1 MELLDLDG
9 VIEKGVFE
17 IPSYQR
23 GYAWQMRQLK
33 DFWNDLEHVSKLGNQ
48 FHYMHSLTLRELEN
62 EFENSA
68 FEIIDGQQR
77 LATSLILLGL
87 LAKTTQ
93 NKDPKYSLINLEP
106 ILSYKYY
113 GLSEAFR
120 AITEE
125 EKDLEAFKT
134 SFYAKNLIEAYAFFK
149 EKISDTPIETLEKMF
164 DALIKKMLFSVVGL
178 NDSRIDPFS
187 SFETINNRGK
197 DLSTLELLKNR
208 LHFVAHKICE
218 GKKLEKL
225 QQEIN
230 DTYTLIYHDLRQ
242 FEDDHLEGFLKHFV
256 AYYYGEKGD
265 FKKRLLEMEFN
276 AHKRYT
282 DNTNFNDE
290 YEKIDELLLYL
301 SYSSKVWYFLHTLD
315 DEELRIEI
323 TPKMRGLLDKMRRL
337 NALNDNA
344 FLPLL
349 LSLLTIQRAGKSAN
363 EQPYTTKELEGLLE
377 HLERFG
383 FLIYVVAGKNTAKN
397 EWIELAFK
405 AIQAYRFWGDKITI
419 ENLPT
424 LEENFFNRQGN
435 SALELLEESIHSLK
449 NTEKWY
455 KWGKALNYLLYEYE
469 LHHNPETTLN
479 FDGSIESI
487 EHILPQNPDQGYSA
501 KEKNWAKNP
510 NIVHALGN
518 LLLMA
523 KNANSSLS
531 NKPFDEKRKEYLKG
545 SYSEKE
551 VAKNAS
557 FGVEQIKERSE
568 KLLDFLIARY
578 RIAELV
584 DESTIKAFKNALLKT
599 LDDASLK
606 NKGSIFSASN
616 HNKEE
621 QAMLK
626 R

>member
-23 GYAWQMRQLK
+23 GYAWQKEQLE
-33 DFWNDLEHVSKLGNQ
+33 DFWNDLEHVSKLGDK
-48 FHYMHSLTLRELEN
+48 FHYMHSLTLRETEN
-62 EFENSA
+62 ELESSA

-134 SFYAKNLIEAYAFFK
+134 SFYAKNLIEAYEFFK
-149 EKISDTPIETLEKMF
+149 EKISDTPIEALEKMF
-164 DALIKKMLFSVVGL
+164 DALIKKMLFSVVVL
-178 NDSRIDPFS
+178 NDNRIDPFS

-230 DTYTLIYHDLRQ
+230 DTYTLIYHDLRR
-242 FEDDHLEGFLKHFV
+242 FEDAHLEGFLKHFV

-282 DNTNFNDE
+282 DNTNFNEE
-290 YEKIDELLLYL
+290 YEKIDDLLFYL

-323 TPKMRGLLDKMRRL
+323 TPKMHNLLEKMRRL
-337 NALNDNA
+337 NALSENA

-363 EQPYTTKELEGLLE
+363 EQPYTAKELEGLLE
-377 HLERFG
+377 YLERFG
-383 FLIYVVAGKNTAKN
+383 FLIYGVAGKNTAKN
-397 EWIELAFK
+397 EWIELAFMAFK
-405 AIQAYRFWGDKITI
+405 AYRYGEENIVI

-424 LEENFFNRQGN
+424 LEKNFFNRQGN
-435 SALELLEESIHSLK
+435 SGLELLEESIHSKK
-449 NTEKWY
+449 NAEKWY
-455 KWGKALNYLLYEYE
+455 KWGKVLNYLLYEYE
-469 LHHNPETTLN
+469 LHHNPETTLK
-479 FDGSIESI
+479 FDSSLESI

-518 LLLMA
+518 LLLIP

-531 NKPFDEKRKEYLKG
+531 NKPFDEKRKQYLKG

-557 FGVEQIKERSE
+557 FGVDQIKERSE
-568 KLLDFLIARY
+568 KLLDFLIAHY

-584 DESTIKAFKNALLKT
+584 GESAIKSFKNA
-599 LDDASLK
+599 SLEDIK
-606 NKGSIFSASN
+606 
-616 HNKEE
+616 
-621 QAMLK
+621 
-626 R
+626 

>member
-33 DFWNDLEHVSKLGNQ
+33 DFWNDLEHASKLGNQ

-134 SFYAKNLIEAYAFFK
+134 SFYAKNLIEAYTFFK

-208 LHFVAHKICE
+208 LHFVTHKICE

-242 FEDDHLEGFLKHFV
+242 FKDDHLESFLKHFV

-282 DNTNFNDE
+282 DNTNFNEE
-290 YEKIDELLLYL
+290 YEKIDDLLFYL
-301 SYSSKVWYFLHTLD
+301 SYSSKVWNFLHTLD
-315 DEELRIEI
+315 EKSITLIADDNKKLEMEI
-323 TPKMRGLLDKMRRL
+323 TPKMHGLLERMRRL

-363 EQPYTTKELEGLLE
+363 EQPYTTKELESLLE

-383 FLIYVVAGKNTAKN
+383 FLIYGVAGKNTAKN

-419 ENLPT
+419 EDLPT
-424 LEENFFNRQGN
+424 LEKNFFNRQEN
-435 SALELLEESIHSLK
+435 SALELLEESIHSKK
-449 NTEKWY
+449 NAEKWY

-469 LHHNPETTLN
+469 LHHNPEKTLN

-568 KLLDFLIARY
+568 KLLDFLIAHY

-584 DESTIKAFKNALLKT
+584 GESAIKAFKNA
-599 LDDASLK
+599 SLK
-606 NKGSIFSASN
+606 DIK
-616 HNKEE
+616 
-621 QAMLK
+621 
-626 R
+626 

>member
-1 MELLDLDG
+1 MELLNLDG

-23 GYAWQMRQLK
+23 GYAWQERQLK
-33 DFWNDLEHVSKLGNQ
+33 DFWNDLEHVSKLGDK

-62 EFENSA
+62 EFESST

-87 LAKTTQ
+87 LAKITQ

-113 GLSEAFR
+113 GLNEAFR

-134 SFYAKNLIEAYAFFK
+134 SFYAKNLIDAYAFFK
-149 EKISDTPIETLEKMF
+149 EKISDTPVGTLEKMF
-164 DALIKKMLFSVVGL
+164 DALIKKMLFSVVEL
-178 NDSRIDPFS
+178 NDNRIDPFS

-208 LHFVAHKICE
+208 LHFVAHKICDE
-218 GKKLEKL
+218 EDLENL

-230 DTYTLIYHDLRQ
+230 DTYTRIYHDLRR
-242 FEDDHLEGFLKHFV
+242 FEDAHLESFLKHFV
-256 AYYYGEKGD
+256 AYYYGEKKD
-265 FKKRLLEMEFN
+265 FKERLLNTAFD
-276 AHKRYT
+276 AHKKY
-282 DNTNFNDE
+282 DDLYDE
-290 YEKIDELLLYL
+290 YEKINDLLLHL

-323 TPKMRGLLDKMRRL
+323 TPKIRGLLEKMRRL
-337 NALNDNA
+337 NALSENA

-349 LSLLTIQRAGKSAN
+349 LSLLTIQLAVRSGS
-363 EQPYTTKELEGLLE
+363 ERHYTTKELEGLLE
-377 HLERFG
+377 YLERFG
-383 FLIYVVAGKNTAKN
+383 FLIYGVAGSKNTAKN
-397 EWIELAFK
+397 EWIESAFRAFK
-405 AIQAYRFWGDKITI
+405 AYKLWGDKITI
-419 ENLPT
+419 EDLPT
-424 LEENFFNRQGN
+424 LEKNFFNRHKN
-435 SALELLEESIHSLK
+435 SALELLEESIHSKK

-455 KWGKALNYLLYEYE
+455 QWGKALNYLLYEYE

-479 FDGSIESI
+479 FDSSIESI
-487 EHILPQNPDQGYSA
+487 EHILPQKPDQGYSA
-501 KEKNWAKNP
+501 KEKDWAKNP
-510 NIVHALGN
+510 HIVHALGN
-518 LLLMA
+518 LLLIS

-531 NKPFDEKRKEYLKG
+531 NKPFDEKRKQYLKG

-557 FGVEQIKERSE
+557 FGVAQIKERSE
-568 KLLDFLIARY
+568 KLLDFLIAHY

-584 DESTIKAFKNALLKT
+584 NESAIKAFKNALLK
-599 LDDASLK
+599 DIK
-606 NKGSIFSASN
+606 
-616 HNKEE
+616 
-621 QAMLK
+621 
-626 R
+626 

>member
-1 MELLDLDG
+1 MELLNLDG

-23 GYAWQMRQLK
+23 GYAWQDRQLK
-33 DFWNDLEHVSKLGNQ
+33 DFWNDLEHVSKLGDK
-48 FHYMHSLTLRELEN
+48 FHYMHSLTLRESEN
-62 EFENSA
+62 EFESSA

-87 LAKTTQ
+87 LAKITQ
-93 NKDPKYSLINLEP
+93 NKEPKYSLINLEP

-125 EKDLEAFKT
+125 EKDLERFQT
-134 SFYAKNLIEAYAFFK
+134 SFYAKNLIEAYTFFQ
-149 EKISDTPIETLEKMF
+149 EKISDTPVGTLEKMF

-178 NDSRIDPFS
+178 NDNRIDPFS

-218 GKKLEKL
+218 GKKLETL
-225 QQEIN
+225 QNEIN
-230 DTYTLIYHDLRQ
+230 DTYTIIYYDLRS
-242 FEDDHLEGFLKHFV
+242 FEDDHLERFLKHFV
-256 AYYYGEKGD
+256 EYYYGEKGD

-276 AHKRYT
+276 AHQRYT
-282 DNTNFNDE
+282 DNTNFDDE
-290 YEKIDELLLYL
+290 YERIDDLLFYL
-301 SYSSKVWYFLHTLD
+301 SYSSKVWHFLHTLD
-315 DEELRIEI
+315 EKSIALIFDDNRKLEMEI

-337 NALNDNA
+337 NALSDNA

-349 LSLLTIQRAGKSAN
+349 LSLLTIQLVGRSAN
-363 EQPYTTKELEGLLE
+363 EQPYTTQELEGLLE
-377 HLERFG
+377 YLERFG
-383 FLIYVVAGKNTAKN
+383 FLIYGVAGKNTAKN
-397 EWIELAFK
+397 EWIELAFEAFRAFRYGEENI
-405 AIQAYRFWGDKITI
+405 AIEK
-419 ENLPT
+419 LPT
-424 LEENFFNRQGN
+424 LEKSFFNRQGN
-435 SALELLEESIHSLK
+435 SGLELLEESIHSKK
-449 NTEKWY
+449 NAEKWY
-455 KWGKALNYLLYEYE
+455 QWGKALNYLLYEYE

-479 FDGSIESI
+479 FDSSIESI
-487 EHILPQNPDQGYSA
+487 EHILPQKPDQGYSA
-501 KEKNWAKNP
+501 KEKSWAKNP
-510 NIVHALGN
+510 HIVHALGN
-518 LLLMA
+518 LLLIA

-531 NKPFDEKRKEYLKG
+531 NKPFEEKRKQYLKG

-557 FGVEQIKERSE
+557 FGVAQIKERSE

-584 DESTIKAFKNALLKT
+584 GESAIKAFKNALLK
-599 LDDASLK
+599 D
-606 NKGSIFSASN
+606 I
-616 HNKEE
+616 E
-621 QAMLK
+621 
-626 R
+626 

>member
-1 MELLDLDG
+1 MELLNLDG

-23 GYAWQMRQLK
+23 GYAWQKEQLK
-33 DFWNDLEHVSKLGNQ
+33 DFWNDLEHVSKLGDK
-48 FHYMHSLTLRELEN
+48 FHYMHSLTLRESEN
-62 EFENSA
+62 EFESSA

-87 LAKTTQ
+87 LAKITKH
-93 NKDPKYSLINLEP
+93 KDPKYSSINLEP
-106 ILSYKYY
+106 VLSYKYY
-113 GLSEAFR
+113 GLNEAFR
-120 AITEE
+120 AIMEE
-125 EKDLEAFKT
+125 EKDLERFQT
-134 SFYAKNLIEAYAFFK
+134 SFYAKNLIDAYTFFK
-149 EKISDTPIETLEKMF
+149 EKISDTPMETLEKMF
-164 DALIKKMLFSVVGL
+164 DALIKKMLFSVVEL
-178 NDSRIDPFS
+178 NDNRIDPFS

-197 DLSTLELLKNR
+197 DLSTLELFKNR
-208 LHFVAHKICE
+208 LHFVAHKICD

-225 QQEIN
+225 QNEIN
-230 DTYTLIYHDLRQ
+230 DTYTRIYYDLRH
-242 FEDDHLEGFLKHFV
+242 FKDDHLEGFLKHFV
-256 AYYYGEKGD
+256 AYYYGENSK
-265 FKKRLLEMEFN
+265 FKERLLNTAFD
-276 AHKRYT
+276 AHKKY
-282 DNTNFNDE
+282 DDLYDE
-290 YEKIDELLLYL
+290 YEKINDLLLYL

-315 DEELRIEI
+315 EKSITLIVDDNKKLEMEI
-323 TPKMRGLLDKMRRL
+323 TPKMRGLLEKMRRL

-349 LSLLTIQRAGKSAN
+349 LSLLTIQRVGKSAN
-363 EQPYTTKELEGLLE
+363 EQPYTTQELEGLLE
-377 HLERFG
+377 YLERFG
-383 FLIYVVAGKNTAKN
+383 FLIYGVAGKNTAKN
-397 EWIELAFK
+397 EWIELAFM
-405 AIQAYRFWGDKITI
+405 AFRAYRYGEENIVI

-424 LEENFFNRQGN
+424 LEKSFFNRQGN
-435 SALELLEESIHSLK
+435 SGLELLEESIHSLK

-487 EHILPQNPDQGYSA
+487 EHILPQKPDQGYSA
-501 KEKNWAKNP
+501 KEKSWAKNP
-510 NIVHALGN
+510 HIVHALGN
-518 LLLMA
+518 LLLIP

-557 FGVEQIKERSE
+557 FGVAQIKERSE

-584 DESTIKAFKNALLKT
+584 GESEIKAFKNALLK
-599 LDDASLK
+599 D
-606 NKGSIFSASN
+606 I
-616 HNKEE
+616 E
-621 QAMLK
+621 
-626 R
+626 

>member
-1 MELLDLDG
+1 MELLNLDG

-23 GYAWQMRQLK
+23 GYAWQERQLK
-33 DFWNDLEHVSKLGNQ
+33 DFWNDLEHVSKLGNK
-48 FHYMHSLTLRELEN
+48 FHYMHSLTLRGLEN
-62 EFENSA
+62 EFEDSA

-125 EKDLEAFKT
+125 EKDLKAFKT
-134 SFYAKNLIEAYAFFK
+134 SFYAKNLIEAYAFFQ
-149 EKISDTPIETLEKMF
+149 EKISDTPVGTLEKMF
-164 DALIKKMLFSVVGL
+164 DALTKKMLFSVVEL
-178 NDSRIDPFS
+178 NDNRIDPFS

-197 DLSTLELLKNR
+197 DLSTLELFKNR
-208 LHFVAHKICE
+208 LHFVAHKICN
-218 GKKLEKL
+218 GQKLETL
-225 QQEIN
+225 QNEIN
-230 DTYTLIYHDLRQ
+230 DTYTRIYYDLRH
-242 FEDDHLEGFLKHFV
+242 FKDDHLEGFLKHFV

-290 YEKIDELLLYL
+290 YEKIDDLLFYL
-301 SYSSKVWYFLHTLD
+301 SYSSKVWHFLHTLD
-315 DEELRIEI
+315 EKSIALIVDDNKKLEMEI

-337 NALNDNA
+337 NALSDNA

-349 LSLLTIQRAGKSAN
+349 LSLLTIQLVGRSAN
-363 EQPYTTKELEGLLE
+363 EQPYTTKELEVLLE
-377 HLERFG
+377 YLERFG
-383 FLIYVVAGKNTAKN
+383 FLVYGVAGKNTAKN
-397 EWIELAFK
+397 EWIELAFE
-405 AIQAYRFWGDKITI
+405 AFRAYRYGEENIVI
-419 ENLPT
+419 EKLPT
-424 LEENFFNRQGN
+424 LEKSFFNRQGN
-435 SALELLEESIHSLK
+435 SALELLEEGIHSKK

-455 KWGKALNYLLYEYE
+455 QWGKALNYLLYEYE

-479 FDGSIESI
+479 FDSSIESI
-487 EHILPQNPDQGYSA
+487 EHILPQKPDQGYST

-510 NIVHALGN
+510 HIVHALGN
-518 LLLMA
+518 LLLIA

-531 NKPFDEKRKEYLKG
+531 NKPFEEKRKQYLKG

-557 FGVEQIKERSE
+557 FGVAQIKERSE
-568 KLLDFLIARY
+568 KLLDFLIAHY
-578 RIAELV
+578 RISELV
-584 DESTIKAFKNALLKT
+584 GESAIKAFKNALLKEI
-599 LDDASLK
+599 K
-606 NKGSIFSASN
+606 
-616 HNKEE
+616 
-621 QAMLK
+621 
-626 R
+626 

>member
-1 MELLDLDG
+1 MELLNLDG

-23 GYAWQMRQLK
+23 GYAWQERQLK
-33 DFWNDLEHVSKLGNQ
+33 DFWNDLEHVSKLGDK

-62 EFENSA
+62 EFESSA

-87 LAKTTQ
+87 LAKITQ

-120 AITEE
+120 AIMEE

-134 SFYAKNLIEAYAFFK
+134 SFYAKNLIDAYTFFK

-164 DALIKKMLFSVVGL
+164 DALIKKMLFSVVEL

-208 LHFVAHKICE
+208 LHFVAHKICD

-230 DTYTLIYHDLRQ
+230 DTYTLIYHDLRH
-242 FEDDHLEGFLKHFV
+242 FKDDHLEGFLKHFV

-282 DNTNFNDE
+282 DNTNFDDE
-290 YEKIDELLLYL
+290 YERIDDLLFYL
-301 SYSSKVWYFLHTLD
+301 SYSSKVWHFLHTLD
-315 DEELRIEI
+315 EKSIALIFDDNRKLEMEI

-337 NALNDNA
+337 NALIDNA

-349 LSLLTIQRAGKSAN
+349 LSLLTIQLVGRSTN
-363 EQPYTTKELEGLLE
+363 EQPYTTQELEGLLE
-377 HLERFG
+377 YLERFG
-383 FLIYVVAGKNTAKN
+383 FLIYGVAGKNTAKN
-397 EWIELAFK
+397 EWIELAFE
-405 AIQAYRFWGDKITI
+405 AFRAFRYGEENIVI
-419 ENLPT
+419 EDLPT
-424 LEENFFNRQGN
+424 LEKSFFNRQGN
-435 SALELLEESIHSLK
+435 SALELLEESIHSKK

-455 KWGKALNYLLYEYE
+455 QWGKALNYLLYEYE
-469 LHHNPETTLN
+469 LHHNHETTLN
-479 FDGSIESI
+479 FDSSIESI
-487 EHILPQNPDQGYSA
+487 EHILPQKPDQGYSA
-501 KEKNWAKNP
+501 KEKSWAKNP
-510 NIVHALGN
+510 HIVHALGN
-518 LLLMA
+518 LLLIA

-531 NKPFDEKRKEYLKG
+531 NKPFEEKRKEYLKG

-557 FGVEQIKERSE
+557 FGVAQIKERSE

-584 DESTIKAFKNALLKT
+584 GESAIKAFKNALLK
-599 LDDASLK
+599 D
-606 NKGSIFSASN
+606 I
-616 HNKEE
+616 E
-621 QAMLK
+621 
-626 R
+626 

>member
-23 GYAWQMRQLK
+23 GYAWQKRQLK
-33 DFWNDLEHVSKLGNQ
+33 DFWNDLEHVSKLRDK

-134 SFYAKNLIEAYAFFK
+134 SFYAKNLIEAYTFFK
-149 EKISDTPIETLEKMF
+149 EKISDTPIEALEKMF

-178 NDSRIDPFS
+178 NDNRIDPFS

-208 LHFVAHKICE
+208 LHFVAHKICD

-242 FEDDHLEGFLKHFV
+242 FEDAHLESFLKHFV
-256 AYYYGEKGD
+256 EYYYGEKGD

-282 DNTNFNDE
+282 DNTNFNEE
-290 YEKIDELLLYL
+290 YEKIDDLLFYL
-301 SYSSKVWYFLHTLD
+301 SYSSKVWNFLHTLD
-315 DEELRIEI
+315 EKSITLIVDDNKKLEIEI
-323 TPKMRGLLDKMRRL
+323 TPKMRNLLEKMRRL

-349 LSLLTIQRAGKSAN
+349 LSLLTIQLAGKSAN

-383 FLIYVVAGKNTAKN
+383 FLIYGVAGKKTAKN

-419 ENLPT
+419 ENIPT
-424 LEENFFNRQGN
+424 LEKNFFNRQGN
-435 SALELLEESIHSLK
+435 SGLELLEESIHSKK

-518 LLLMA
+518 LLLIP

-531 NKPFDEKRKEYLKG
+531 NKPFD
-545 SYSEKE
+545 
-551 VAKNAS
+551 
-557 FGVEQIKERSE
+557 
-568 KLLDFLIARY
+568 
-578 RIAELV
+578 
-584 DESTIKAFKNALLKT
+584 
-599 LDDASLK
+599 
-606 NKGSIFSASN
+606 
-616 HNKEE
+616 
-621 QAMLK
+621 
-626 R
+626 

>member
-1 MELLDLDG
+1 MELLNLDG

-23 GYAWQMRQLK
+23 GYAWQDRQLE

-48 FHYMHSLTLRELEN
+48 FHYMHSLTLRESEN
-62 EFENSA
+62 EFESST

-87 LAKTTQ
+87 LAKITQ

-134 SFYAKNLIEAYAFFK
+134 SFYAKNLIDAYAFFK
-149 EKISDTPIETLEKMF
+149 EKISDTPVGTLEKMF

-178 NDSRIDPFS
+178 NDNRIDPFS

-197 DLSTLELLKNR
+197 DLSTLELFKNR
-208 LHFVAHKICE
+208 LHFVAHKICDE
-218 GKKLEKL
+218 GDLENL
-225 QQEIN
+225 QNEIN
-230 DTYTLIYHDLRQ
+230 DTYTRIYHNLR
-242 FEDDHLEGFLKHFV
+242 FFKDDHLEDFLKYFV
-256 AYYYGEKGD
+256 AYYYGEKRD
-265 FKKRLLEMEFN
+265 FKERLLNTAFD
-276 AHKRYT
+276 AHKKY
-282 DNTNFNDE
+282 DDLYDE
-290 YEKIDELLLYL
+290 YEKINDLLLHL

-323 TPKMRGLLDKMRRL
+323 TPKMCDLLDKMRRL
-337 NALNDNA
+337 NALSYNA

-349 LSLLTIQRAGKSAN
+349 LSLLTIQLAVRSGS
-363 EQPYTTKELEGLLE
+363 ERHYTTKELEGLLE
-377 HLERFG
+377 YLERFW
-383 FLIYVVAGKNTAKN
+383 FLIYGVADGKKTAKN

-419 ENLPT
+419 EDLPT
-424 LEENFFNRQGN
+424 LEKNFFKGKY
-435 SALELLEESIHSLK
+435 SGLELLEESIHSKK
-449 NTEKWY
+449 NAEKWY
-455 KWGKALNYLLYEYE
+455 RWGKALNYLLYEYE
-469 LHHNPETTLN
+469 LRHNPETTLN
-479 FDGSIESI
+479 FDSSIESI

-518 LLLMA
+518 LLLIP

-531 NKPFDEKRKEYLKG
+531 NKPFEEKRKQYLKG

-557 FGVEQIKERSE
+557 FGVAQIKERSE
-568 KLLDFLIARY
+568 KLLDFLIAHY

-584 DESTIKAFKNALLKT
+584 DESAIQAFKNALLK
-599 LDDASLK
+599 DIK
-606 NKGSIFSASN
+606 
-616 HNKEE
+616 
-621 QAMLK
+621 
-626 R
+626 

>member
-9 VIEKGVFE
+9 VMEKGVFE

-23 GYAWQMRQLK
+23 GYAWQERQLK

-62 EFENSA
+62 ST

-125 EKDLEAFKT
+125 EKDLKAFKT
-134 SFYAKNLIEAYAFFK
+134 SFYAKNLIEAYAFFQ
-149 EKISDTPIETLEKMF
+149 EKIRNLPNTTLNKLL
-164 DALIKKMLFSVVGL
+164 DALTKKMLFSVVGL
-178 NDSRIDPFS
+178 NDNRIDPFS
-187 SFETINNRGK
+187 FFETINNRGK

-208 LHFVAHKICE
+208 LHFVAHKICD

-230 DTYTLIYHDLRQ
+230 DTYTLIYHDLR
-242 FEDDHLEGFLKHFV
+242 FFKDDRLESFLKHFV

-282 DNTNFNDE
+282 DNTNFNEE
-290 YEKIDELLLYL
+290 YEKIDDLLFYL
-301 SYSSKVWYFLHTLD
+301 SYSSKVWNFLHTLD
-315 DEELRIEI
+315 EKSITLIVDDNKKLEIEI
-323 TPKMRGLLDKMRRL
+323 TPKIRGLLEKMRRL

-349 LSLLTIQRAGKSAN
+349 FSLLTIQRAGKSAN

-377 HLERFG
+377 HLESFG
-383 FLIYVVAGKNTAKN
+383 FLIYGVAGKNTAKN

-424 LEENFFNRQGN
+424 LEKNFFNRQGN
-435 SALELLEESIHSLK
+435 SALELLEENIHSLK
-449 NTEKWY
+449 NTRKWY
-455 KWGKALNYLLYEYE
+455 QWVKALNYLLYEYE

-487 EHILPQNPDQGYSA
+487 DHILPQNPDQGYSA

-531 NKPFDEKRKEYLKG
+531 NKPFDEKRKQYLKG

-568 KLLDFLIARY
+568 KLLDFLIAHY

-584 DESTIKAFKNALLKT
+584 GESVIKAFKNALLK
-599 LDDASLK
+599 DIK
-606 NKGSIFSASN
+606 
-616 HNKEE
+616 
-621 QAMLK
+621 
-626 R
+626 

>member
-1 MELLDLDG
+1 MKLLDLDG

-23 GYAWQMRQLK
+23 GYAWQERQLK

-48 FHYMHSLTLRELEN
+48 FHYMHSLTLREIEN
-62 EFENSA
+62 EFESSA

-93 NKDPKYSLINLEP
+93 NKDPKYSLTNLEP

-113 GLSEAFR
+113 GLNEAFI
-120 AITEE
+120 AIAEE
-125 EKDLEAFKT
+125 EKNLEAFKT
-134 SFYAKNLIEAYAFFK
+134 SFYAKNLIKAYAFFK

-164 DALIKKMLFSVVGL
+164 DALIKKMLFSVVVL
-178 NDSRIDPFS
+178 NDNRIDPFS

-208 LHFVAHKICE
+208 LHFVAHKICD

-242 FEDDHLEGFLKHFV
+242 FEDAHLEGFLKHFV

-282 DNTNFNDE
+282 DNTNFNEE
-290 YEKIDELLLYL
+290 YEKIDDLLFYL
-301 SYSSKVWYFLHTLD
+301 SYSSKVWNFLHTLD
-315 DEELRIEI
+315 EKSITLIVDDNKKLEIEI
-323 TPKMRGLLDKMRRL
+323 TPKMRNLLDKMRRL
-337 NALNDNA
+337 NALSENS

-383 FLIYVVAGKNTAKN
+383 FLICGVAGKNTAKN

-419 ENLPT
+419 EDLPT
-424 LEENFFNRQGN
+424 LEKNFFNRQGN
-435 SALELLEESIHSLK
+435 SALELLEESIHSKK

-455 KWGKALNYLLYEYE
+455 QWGKALNYLLYEYE
-469 LHHNPETTLN
+469 LHHNPETTLD

-510 NIVHALGN
+510 HIVHALGN
-518 LLLMA
+518 LLLIP

-568 KLLDFLIARY
+568 KLLDFLIAHY

-584 DESTIKAFKNALLKT
+584 DESTIKAFKNALLK
-599 LDDASLK
+599 DIK
-606 NKGSIFSASN
+606 
-616 HNKEE
+616 
-621 QAMLK
+621 
-626 R
+626 

>member
-1 MELLDLDG
+1 MELLNLDG

-23 GYAWQMRQLK
+23 GYAWQDRQLK
-33 DFWNDLEHVSKLGNQ
+33 DFWNDLEHVSKLGDK

-62 EFENSA
+62 DFENSA

-125 EKDLEAFKT
+125 EKDLEEFKT

-149 EKISDTPIETLEKMF
+149 EKISDTPVETLEKMF
-164 DALIKKMLFSVVGL
+164 DALIKKMLFSVVVL
-178 NDSRIDPFS
+178 NDNRIDPFS

-242 FEDDHLEGFLKHFV
+242 FEDAHLEGFLKHFV

-276 AHKRYT
+276 AHQRYT
-282 DNTNFNDE
+282 DNTNFNEE
-290 YEKIDELLLYL
+290 YEKIDDLLFYL
-301 SYSSKVWYFLHTLD
+301 SYSSKVWHFLHTLD
-315 DEELRIEI
+315 EKSITLIIDDNKKLEIEI
-323 TPKMRGLLDKMRRL
+323 TPKMRNLLEKMRRL

-363 EQPYTTKELEGLLE
+363 EQPYTTQELEGLLE
-377 HLERFG
+377 YLERFG
-383 FLIYVVAGKNTAKN
+383 FLIYGVAGKNTAKN
-397 EWIELAFK
+397 EWIELAFEAFK
-405 AIQAYRFWGDKITI
+405 AFRYGE
-419 ENLPT
+419 ENIVIGNFPT
-424 LEENFFNRQGN
+424 LEKNFFNRQGN
-435 SALELLEESIHSLK
+435 SGLELLEEYIHSKK
-449 NTEKWY
+449 NAEKWY
-455 KWGKALNYLLYEYE
+455 QWGKALNYLLYEYE

-479 FDGSIESI
+479 FDSSLESI
-487 EHILPQNPDQGYSA
+487 EHILPQNPDQGYSV

-510 NIVHALGN
+510 HIVHALGN
-518 LLLMA
+518 LLLIP

-531 NKPFDEKRKEYLKG
+531 NKPFEGKRKEYLKG

-551 VAKNAS
+551 VAKNDS
-557 FGVEQIKERSE
+557 FGVAQIKERSE
-568 KLLDFLIARY
+568 KLLDFLIAHY

-584 DESTIKAFKNALLKT
+584 DESAIKAFKNA
-599 LDDASLK
+599 SLK
-606 NKGSIFSASN
+606 DIK
-616 HNKEE
+616 
-621 QAMLK
+621 
-626 R
+626 

>member
-23 GYAWQMRQLK
+23 GYAWQERQLK
-33 DFWNDLEHVSKLGNQ
+33 DFWNDLEHVSKLGDK
-48 FHYMHSLTLRELEN
+48 FHYMHSLTLRESEN
-62 EFENSA
+62 EFESSA

-125 EKDLEAFKT
+125 EKDLKAFKT
-134 SFYAKNLIEAYAFFK
+134 SFYAKNLIDAHAFFK
-149 EKISDTPIETLEKMF
+149 EKISDTPMETLEKMF
-164 DALIKKMLFSVVGL
+164 DALIKKMLFSVVEL
-178 NDSRIDPFS
+178 NDNRIDPFS

-197 DLSTLELLKNR
+197 DLSTLELFKNR
-208 LHFVAHKICE
+208 LHFVAHKICD
-218 GKKLEKL
+218 GKKLENL
-225 QQEIN
+225 QNEIN
-230 DTYTLIYHDLRQ
+230 DTYTRIYYDLRQ
-242 FEDDHLEGFLKHFV
+242 FKDDHLEGFLKHFV
-256 AYYYGEKGD
+256 EYYYGEKGD

-276 AHKRYT
+276 AHQRYT
-282 DNTNFNDE
+282 DNTNFDDE
-290 YEKIDELLLYL
+290 YERIDDLLFYL
-301 SYSSKVWYFLHTLD
+301 SYSSKVWHFLHTLD
-315 DEELRIEI
+315 EKSIALIFDDNRKLEMEI
-323 TPKMRGLLDKMRRL
+323 TPKMRNLLDKMRRL
-337 NALNDNA
+337 NALSDNA

-349 LSLLTIQRAGKSAN
+349 LSLLTIQLVKKSAN

-383 FLIYVVAGKNTAKN
+383 FLIYGVAGKNTAKN
-397 EWIELAFK
+397 EWIESAFK
-405 AIQAYRFWGDKITI
+405 AFRAYRYGE
-419 ENLPT
+419 ENIAIKDLPT
-424 LEENFFNRQGN
+424 LEKNFFNKHNN
-435 SALELLEESIHSLK
+435 SALELLEESIHSKK

-455 KWGKALNYLLYEYE
+455 QWGKALNYLLYEYE

-479 FDGSIESI
+479 FDSSIESI
-487 EHILPQNPDQGYSA
+487 EHILPQKPDQGYSA
-501 KEKNWAKNP
+501 KEKSWAKNP
-510 NIVHALGN
+510 HIVHALGN
-518 LLLMA
+518 LLLIP

-531 NKPFDEKRKEYLKG
+531 NKPFEEKRKEYLKG

-557 FGVEQIKERSE
+557 FGVAQIKERSE

-584 DESTIKAFKNALLKT
+584 SEDAIKDFKNALLK
-599 LDDASLK
+599 DIK
-606 NKGSIFSASN
+606 
-616 HNKEE
+616 
-621 QAMLK
+621 
-626 R
+626 

>member
-1 MELLDLDG
+1 MELLNLDG
-9 VIEKGVFE
+9 VIEKGMFE

-23 GYAWQMRQLK
+23 GYAWQERQLK
-33 DFWNDLEHVSKLGNQ
+33 DFWNDLEHVSKLGDK

-62 EFENSA
+62 EFESSA

-87 LAKTTQ
+87 LAKITQ
-93 NKDPKYSLINLEP
+93 NKDPKYYSINLEP

-125 EKDLEAFKT
+125 EKDLKAFKT
-134 SFYAKNLIEAYAFFK
+134 SFYAKNLIDAYAFFK
-149 EKISDTPIETLEKMF
+149 EKISNTPIETLEKMF
-164 DALIKKMLFSVVGL
+164 DALIKKMLFSMVGL
-178 NDSRIDPFS
+178 NDNRIDPFS

-197 DLSTLELLKNR
+197 DLSTLELFKNR
-208 LHFVAHKICE
+208 LHFVAHKICD

-225 QQEIN
+225 QNEIN
-230 DTYTLIYHDLRQ
+230 DTYTRIYHDLRQ
-242 FEDDHLEGFLKHFV
+242 FEDAHLEGFLKHFV

-276 AHKRYT
+276 AHQRYT
-282 DNTNFNDE
+282 NNTNFNDE
-290 YEKIDELLLYL
+290 YEKINDLLFYL

-315 DEELRIEI
+315 EKSITLIVDDNRKLEMEI
-323 TPKMRGLLDKMRRL
+323 TPKMHNLLEKMRRL
-337 NALNDNA
+337 NALSDNA

-349 LSLLTIQRAGKSAN
+349 LSLLTIQRAGRSAN
-363 EQPYTTKELEGLLE
+363 EQPYTTQELEGLLE
-377 HLERFG
+377 YLERFG
-383 FLIYVVAGKNTAKN
+383 FLIYGVAGKNTAKN
-397 EWIELAFK
+397 EWIELAFI
-405 AIQAYRFWGDKITI
+405 AFRAYRYGEENIVI

-424 LEENFFNRQGN
+424 LEKSFFNRQGN
-435 SALELLEESIHSLK
+435 SGLELLEESIHSKK

-455 KWGKALNYLLYEYE
+455 QWGKALNYLLYEYE

-479 FDGSIESI
+479 FDGSLESI
-487 EHILPQNPDQGYSA
+487 EHILPQKPDQGYSA
-501 KEKNWAKNP
+501 EEKNWAKNP
-510 NIVHALGN
+510 HIVHALGN
-518 LLLMA
+518 LLLIP

-531 NKPFDEKRKEYLKG
+531 NKPFEEKRKQYLKG

-557 FGVEQIKERSE
+557 FGVAQIKERSE

-584 DESTIKAFKNALLKT
+584 GESEIKAFKNALLK
-599 LDDASLK
+599 D
-606 NKGSIFSASN
+606 I
-616 HNKEE
+616 E
-621 QAMLK
+621 
-626 R
+626 

>member
-1 MELLDLDG
+1 MELLNLDG

-23 GYAWQMRQLK
+23 GYAWQERQLK
-33 DFWNDLEHVSKLGNQ
+33 DFWNDLEHVSKLGDK

-62 EFENSA
+62 EFESSA

-87 LAKTTQ
+87 LAKITQ
-93 NKDPKYSLINLEP
+93 NKDPKHSLINLEP

-125 EKDLEAFKT
+125 EKDLKAFQT
-134 SFYAKNLIEAYAFFK
+134 SFYAKNLIDAYAFFK
-149 EKISDTPIETLEKMF
+149 EKISDTPIEALEKMF

-178 NDSRIDPFS
+178 NDNRIDPFS

-197 DLSTLELLKNR
+197 DLSTLELFKNR
-208 LHFVAHKICE
+208 LHFVAHKICDKE
-218 GKKLEKL
+218 DLENL
-225 QQEIN
+225 QNEIN
-230 DTYTLIYHDLRQ
+230 DTYTRIYYDLRQ
-242 FEDDHLEGFLKHFV
+242 FKDDHLESFLKHFV

-282 DNTNFNDE
+282 DNTNFNEE
-290 YEKIDELLLYL
+290 YEKIDELLFYL
-301 SYSSKVWYFLHTLD
+301 SYSSKVWHFLHTLD
-315 DEELRIEI
+315 EKSIALIFDDNKKLEIEI

-337 NALNDNA
+337 NALSDNA

-349 LSLLTIQRAGKSAN
+349 LSLLTIQLAVRSGS
-363 EQPYTTKELEGLLE
+363 ERHYTTKELEGLLE
-377 HLERFG
+377 YLERFG
-383 FLIYVVAGKNTAKN
+383 FLIYGVAGKNTAKN

-405 AIQAYRFWGDKITI
+405 AFRAYRYGEENTAI

-424 LEENFFNRQGN
+424 LEKSFFNRQGN
-435 SALELLEESIHSLK
+435 SGLELLEESIHSKK
-449 NTEKWY
+449 NAEKWY

-479 FDGSIESI
+479 FDSSIESI
-487 EHILPQNPDQGYSA
+487 EHILPQNPDQGYST

-518 LLLMA
+518 LLLIP

-557 FGVEQIKERSE
+557 FGVVQIKERSE
-568 KLLDFLIARY
+568 KLLDFLIVHY

-584 DESTIKAFKNALLKT
+584 GESAIKAFKNAFLK
-599 LDDASLK
+599 D
-606 NKGSIFSASN
+606 I
-616 HNKEE
+616 E
-621 QAMLK
+621 
-626 R
+626 

>member
-9 VIEKGVFE
+9 VMEKGVFE

-23 GYAWQMRQLK
+23 GYAWQERQLK
-33 DFWNDLEHVSKLGNQ
+33 DFWNDLEHVSKLGDK

-113 GLSEAFR
+113 GLNEAFR

-149 EKISDTPIETLEKMF
+149 EKISDTPIEALEKMF

-178 NDSRIDPFS
+178 NDNRIDPFS

-208 LHFVAHKICE
+208 LHFVVHKICE

-282 DNTNFNDE
+282 DNTNFNEE
-290 YEKIDELLLYL
+290 YEKIDDLLFYL
-301 SYSSKVWYFLHTLD
+301 SYSSKVWNFLHTLD
-315 DEELRIEI
+315 DEELRIET
-323 TPKMRGLLDKMRRL
+323 TPKMRNLLEKMRRL

-349 LSLLTIQRAGKSAN
+349 LSLFTIQRAGKSAN
-363 EQPYTTKELEGLLE
+363 EQPYTTQELEGLLE
-377 HLERFG
+377 YLERFG
-383 FLIYVVAGKNTAKN
+383 FLIYGVAGKNTAKN
-397 EWIELAFK
+397 EWIELAFEAFRAFRYGEENI
-405 AIQAYRFWGDKITI
+405 AIED
-419 ENLPT
+419 LPT
-424 LEENFFNRQGN
+424 LEKSFFNRQGN
-435 SALELLEESIHSLK
+435 SGLELLEESIHSKK
-449 NTEKWY
+449 NAEKWY

-479 FDGSIESI
+479 FDSSLESI

-518 LLLMA
+518 LLLIP

-551 VAKNAS
+551 VVKNAS

-568 KLLDFLIARY
+568 KLLDFLIAHY

-584 DESTIKAFKNALLKT
+584 DESAIKAFKNA
-599 LDDASLK
+599 SLK
-606 NKGSIFSASN
+606 DIK
-616 HNKEE
+616 
-621 QAMLK
+621 
-626 R
+626 

>member
-1 MELLDLDG
+1 MELLNLDG

-23 GYAWQMRQLK
+23 GYAWQKEQLE
-33 DFWNDLEHVSKLGNQ
+33 DFWNDLEHVSKLGDK

-62 EFENSA
+62 EFESSA

-120 AITEE
+120 AIMEE
-125 EKDLEAFKT
+125 EKDLEIFQT
-134 SFYAKNLIEAYAFFK
+134 SFYAKNLIDAYAFFK
-149 EKISDTPIETLEKMF
+149 EKISDTPVGTLEKMF
-164 DALIKKMLFSVVGL
+164 DSLIKKMLFSVVEL
-178 NDSRIDPFS
+178 NDNRIDPFS

-208 LHFVAHKICE
+208 LHFVAHKICD

-225 QQEIN
+225 QNEIN
-230 DTYTLIYHDLRQ
+230 DTYTRIYYDLRH
-242 FEDDHLEGFLKHFV
+242 FKDDHLKDFLKHFV

-265 FKKRLLEMEFN
+265 FKKRLLEMEFD

-290 YEKIDELLLYL
+290 YEKIDDLLFYL
-301 SYSSKVWYFLHTLD
+301 SYSSKVWHFLHTLD
-315 DEELRIEI
+315 EKAITLIFNDNKKLEIEI
-323 TPKMRGLLDKMRRL
+323 TPKTRNLLEKMRCL
-337 NALNDNA
+337 NALSKDA

-349 LSLLTIQRAGKSAN
+349 LSLLTIQLVGRSAN
-363 EQPYTTKELEGLLE
+363 KQPYTTKELEGLLE
-377 HLERFG
+377 YLERFG
-383 FLIYVVAGKNTAKN
+383 FLIYGVAGKNTAKN
-397 EWIELAFK
+397 EWIGLAFK
-405 AIQAYRFWGDKITI
+405 AIQACRSWEDRITI
-419 ENLPT
+419 EDLPT
-424 LEENFFNRQGN
+424 LEKNFFKGKH
-435 SALELLEESIHSLK
+435 SALELLENNINFNNAK
-449 NTEKWY
+449 KWY
-455 KWGKALNYLLYEYE
+455 EWNKALNYLLYEYE
-469 LHHNPETTLN
+469 LYHNPETTLN
-479 FDGSIESI
+479 FDSSIESI
-487 EHILPQNPDQGYSA
+487 EHILPQKPDQGYSV
-501 KEKNWAKNP
+501 KEKSWTKNP
-510 NIVHALGN
+510 HVVHALGN
-518 LLLMA
+518 LLLIS

-531 NKPFDEKRKEYLKG
+531 NKPFEEKRKAYLKG

-557 FGVEQIKERSE
+557 FGITEIQERSE
-568 KLLDFLIARY
+568 KLLDFLIVHY

-584 DESTIKAFKNALLKT
+584 GESAIKAFKNALLKEI
-599 LDDASLK
+599 K
-606 NKGSIFSASN
+606 
-616 HNKEE
+616 
-621 QAMLK
+621 
-626 R
+626 